1 MPFAPLRYCTVPGCK
16 TRVKSGRC
24 AEHRSEARAESD
36 SRRGTR
42 SERGYTNRWQRYR
55 LRFLKINPLCKSCL
69 KASQYTPAVIV
80 DHIIPIRGEADV
92 LFWPEWNHQPLC
104 HACHNRKTVQDDP
117 LTKSNRAAG
126 HYWAEEARAA
136 RQRDW
141 QLHDGEPEARD
152 D

>member
-16 TRVKSGRC
+16 ARVKSGRC
-24 AEHRSEARAESD
+24 AEHRSQARAEHD

-42 SERGYTNRWQRYR
+42 TERGYTNRWQRYR
-55 LRFLKINPLCKSCL
+55 LRYLKANPLCKSCQ
-69 KASQYTPAVIV
+69 KSGQFTPALIV
-80 DHIIPIRGEADV
+80 DHIIPIDGEADV

-126 HYWAEEARAA
+126 YYYAEERRAA
-136 RQRDW
+136 YARDW
-141 QLHDGEPEARD
+141 QFHQGKAGVKGD
-152 D
+152 